1 MKISKYFSE
10 SEVIVSARG
19 TKLGIKNIPNNKEKE
34 YAIYAAKRMDEVRE
48 YLAVPL
54 IVLSWFRCQELNDAV
69 KGSKTSAH
77 RYALAIDNYSNQM
90 SSRLMYEKLL
100 KAMKEG
106 KLQFD
111 QLIYYPKQNFIHCGF
126 KLEKKEERNQSWIS
140 N

>member
-10 SEVIVSARG
+10 NELVVSTTG
-19 TKLGIKNIPNNKEKE
+19 SKLGIKNIPNAKEKE
-34 YAIYAAKRMDEVRE
+34 YAFYTAKRMDEVRE
-48 YLAVPL
+48 YLGVQL

-77 RYALAIDNYSNQM
+77 RYALAVDNYSNQISTKM
-90 SSRLMYEKLL
+90 MYEKLL

-126 KLEKKEERNQSWIS
+126 KLDKKEERKQTWI
-140 N
+140 NN

>member
-1 MKISKYFSE
+1 
-10 SEVIVSARG
+10 
-19 TKLGIKNIPNNKEKE
+19 
-34 YAIYAAKRMDEVRE
+34 MDEVRE
-48 YLAVPL
+48 YLGVPL

-77 RYALAIDNYSNQM
+77 RDALALDSYSNHM
-90 SSRLMYEKLL
+90 STKTMYEILL

-126 KLEKKEERNQSWIS
+126 KLDKMEERNQPWINS
-140 N
+140 